1 MLLKILRINVS
12 RPRKKSVEGRQFVSR
27 SLKPSQPQRIT
38 SGLNTNFN
46 LFPSYSFHK
55 SLYHQSFFLQTKA
68 QILFTMSD
76 IQKDNKSESE
86 SERERERERELAGV
100 STTEDY
106 IRATDRQ
113 IQTQREN
120 PQGSYSLSLTPA
132 SLSVSSQ
139 TIVDPTHVNI
149 NS

>member
-86 SERERERERELAGV
+86 SERERELAGV
-100 STTEDY
+100 LSPVNHRGLHQGY
-106 IRATDRQ
+106 RQ

>member
-12 RPRKKSVEGRQFVSR
+12 RPRKKSVECRQFVSR

-86 SERERERERELAGV
+86 RERELAGV
-100 STTEDY
+100 LSPVNHRGLHQGYRQTDTDTERKSPRVLLTVSHPGVFVRIISD
-106 IRATDRQ
+106 DR
-113 IQTQREN
+113 
-120 PQGSYSLSLTPA
+120 
-132 SLSVSSQ
+132 
-139 TIVDPTHVNI
+139 
-149 NS
+149 

>member
-76 IQKDNKSESE
+76 IQKDNKSERA
-86 SERERERERELAGV
+86 RERERERDSWCFEPSQPQRITSGLQ
-100 STTEDY
+100 
-106 IRATDRQ
+106 TDRYRH
-113 IQTQREN
+113 REKI
-120 PQGSYSLSLTPA
+120 PKGLTHCLSPRRLCPYHLRRSLILHT
-132 SLSVSSQ
+132 
-139 TIVDPTHVNI
+139 
-149 NS
+149 